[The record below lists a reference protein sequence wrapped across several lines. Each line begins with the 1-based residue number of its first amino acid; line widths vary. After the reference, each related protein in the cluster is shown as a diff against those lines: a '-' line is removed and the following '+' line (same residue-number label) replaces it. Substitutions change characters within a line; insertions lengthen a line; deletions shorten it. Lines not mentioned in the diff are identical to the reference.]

1 MSKDRPKKLSEV
13 IFDDCIN
20 FEEEVQELLTFE
32 ELGMTVY
39 FDENLLDMEGEE

>member
-13 IFDDCIN
+13 IFDNCIN

-32 ELGMTVY
+32 DLGMTVY
-39 FDENLLDMEGEE
+39 FDENLLDMEDE